1 MTLKK
6 RVGIKRLLRSLIL
19 SSYMSQIIFKNF
31 VLGCLFLLA
40 SLSVYGARIKDLTDV
55 RGSRSNQLYGY
66 GIVTGLAGQGD
77 SRIEYTELGILNA
90 LETLGI
96 RADKADKS
104 RNIAAVMVTADIGP
118 FAKEGSRMDVTV
130 SSIGNADSLQGGILL
145 QAPLYGADGKVYTVA
160 QGAVS
165 IGGLSAGGGGGA
177 NVQVNHPTVGIVSN
191 GGLVEREIESSV
203 LSGGNEIELILRSP
217 DSLTAV
223 KIADAVNKYYPGT
236 SLAIDGG
243 VVNVKVPIDFRG
255 QTTNFLAAVGG
266 IDVKPDVPARVIINE
281 RTGTIVATQSVRISP
296 VAVSSSNVTIFLN
309 PTTGVSQPLP
319 FSQGATTILQ
329 GENADLIEEVGRF
342 EALDELDPPGT
353 STVNE
358 LASALNKLGLTTRE
372 MTSILQSIKNAGAL
386 QAELII
392 N

>member
-1 MTLKK
+1 MKMIVFKTDML
-6 RVGIKRLLRSLIL
+6 RLALYCSLVL
-19 SSYMSQIIFKNF
+19 LGASSVF
-31 VLGCLFLLA
+31 
-40 SLSVYGARIKDLTDV
+40 GARIKDLTDV

-90 LETLGI
+90 LESLGI

-118 FAKEGSRMDVTV
+118 FAKEGAKMDVTV

-145 QAPLYGADGKVYTVA
+145 QTPMYGADGKVYSVA
-160 QGAVS
+160 QGPVS
-165 IGGLSAGGGGGA
+165 VGGLSAGGGGGA
-177 NVQVNHPTVGIVSN
+177 NVQVNHPTVGTVSN
-191 GGLVEREIESSV
+191 GATVEREIESKV
-203 LSGGNEIELILRSP
+203 LQGGELELILRSP
-217 DSLTAV
+217 DSGTAV
-223 KIADAVNKYYPGT
+223 KIADAVNQYYPGT
-236 SLAIDGG
+236 SLAKDSGL
-243 VVNVKVPIDFRG
+243 VNIQLPANFQG
-255 QTTNFLAAVGG
+255 QTTNFLAAIGG

-281 RTGTIVATQSVRISP
+281 RTGTIVATQNVRISP
-296 VAVSSSNVTIFLN
+296 VAVSSSNITIFLN

-319 FSQGATTILQ
+319 FSQGATTVIE
-329 GENADLIEEVGRF
+329 GDNADLIEEVGRF
-342 EALDELDPPGT
+342 EALDELDPPGA

>member
-1 MTLKK
+1 MMHKK
-6 RVGIKRLLRSLIL
+6 RVGINELHPLLIH
-19 SSYMSQIIFKNF
+19 FKFMNF
-31 VLGCLFLLA
+31 LA
-40 SLSVYGARIKDLTDV
+40 SSKMVLWPIFFFATFSLFGARIKDLTDV

-66 GIVTGLAGQGD
+66 GIVTGLSGQGD

-90 LETLGI
+90 LESLGI

-104 RNIAAVMVTADIGP
+104 RNIAAVMVTAEIGP
-118 FAKEGSRMDVTV
+118 FAKEGSKMDVTV
-130 SSIGNADSLQGGILL
+130 SSIGNADALQGGILL
-145 QAPLYGADGKVYTVA
+145 QTPLYGADGKVYSVA

-177 NVQVNHPTVGIVSN
+177 NVQVNHPTVGIVTN
-191 GGLVEREIESSV
+191 GGLVEKEIDSQI
-203 LSGGNEIELILRSP
+203 LNNGNEIELILRSP

-236 SLAIDGG
+236 SLALDNG
-243 VVNVKVPIDFRG
+243 VVNIQVPIDFRG
-255 QTTNFLAAVGG
+255 QTTNFLAAIGG

-296 VAVSSSNVTIFLN
+296 VAVSSSNITIFLN

-319 FSQGATTILQ
+319 FSQGATTVMQ
-329 GENADLIEEVGRF
+329 GENADLVEEIGRF
-342 EALDELDPPGT
+342 EALDELDPPGA

>member
-1 MTLKK
+1 MMPRKRAGTKKSLQWSIHSSKMRLTLSKK
-6 RVGIKRLLRSLIL
+6 IL
-19 SSYMSQIIFKNF
+19 F
-31 VLGCLFLLA
+31 GCLVLLA

-66 GIVTGLAGQGD
+66 GIVTGLSGQGD

-145 QAPLYGADGKVYTVA
+145 QTPLYGADGNVYTVA

-191 GGLVEREIESSV
+191 GGLVEREIESKILNS
-203 LSGGNEIELILRSP
+203 GNEIELILRSP

-236 SLAIDGG
+236 SLAVDGG
-243 VVNVKVPIDFRG
+243 VVNVQVPVDFRG

-342 EALDELDPPGT
+342 EPLDELDPPGA

>member
-1 MTLKK
+1 MKMIVFKTDML
-6 RVGIKRLLRSLIL
+6 RLALYCSLVL
-19 SSYMSQIIFKNF
+19 LGASSIF
-31 VLGCLFLLA
+31 
-40 SLSVYGARIKDLTDV
+40 GARIKDLTDV

-90 LETLGI
+90 LESLGI

-118 FAKEGSRMDVTV
+118 FAKEGAKMDVTV

-145 QAPLYGADGKVYTVA
+145 QTPMYGADGKVYSVA
-160 QGAVS
+160 QGPVS
-165 IGGLSAGGGGGA
+165 VGGLSAGGGGGA
-177 NVQVNHPTVGIVSN
+177 NVQVNHPTVGMVSN
-191 GGLVEREIESSV
+191 GATVEREIDSKV
-203 LSGGNEIELILRSP
+203 LKGGELELILRSP
-217 DSLTAV
+217 DSGTAV
-223 KIADAVNKYYPGT
+223 KIADAVNQYYPGT
-236 SLAIDGG
+236 SLAKDSGL
-243 VVNVKVPIDFRG
+243 VNIQLPANFQG
-255 QTTNFLAAVGG
+255 QTTNFLAAIGG

-281 RTGTIVATQSVRISP
+281 RTGTIVATQNVRISP
-296 VAVSSSNVTIFLN
+296 VAVSSSNITIFLN

-319 FSQGATTILQ
+319 FSQGATTVIE
-329 GENADLIEEVGRF
+329 GDNADLIEEVGRF
-342 EALDELDPPGT
+342 EALDELDPPGA

>member
-1 MTLKK
+1 MLRK
-6 RVGIKRLLRSLIL
+6 RVGTRKSLRWLIH
-19 SSYMSQIIFKNF
+19 SRQVRIILPKKILFC
-31 VLGCLFLLA
+31 CLVLLA
-40 SLSVYGARIKDLTDV
+40 SFSVYGARIKDLTDV

-66 GIVTGLAGQGD
+66 GIVTGLSGQGD

-145 QAPLYGADGKVYTVA
+145 QTPLYGADGNVYTVA

-191 GGLVEREIESSV
+191 GGLVEREIESKILNS
-203 LSGGNEIELILRSP
+203 GNEIELILRSP
-217 DSLTAV
+217 DALTAV
-223 KIADAVNKYYPGT
+223 EIADAVNKDYPGT
-236 SLAIDGG
+236 SLAVDGG
-243 VVNVKVPIDFRG
+243 VVNVQLPVDFRG

-329 GENADLIEEVGRF
+329 GENAELIEEVGRF
-342 EALDELDPPGT
+342 EALDELDPPGA

>member
-1 MTLKK
+1 MMHKK
-6 RVGIKRLLRSLIL
+6 RVGINGLHLLLIHFKFMKLL
-19 SSYMSQIIFKNF
+19 SSSRILLWPILF
-31 VLGCLFLLA
+31 VATFSLF
-40 SLSVYGARIKDLTDV
+40 GARIKDLTDV

-66 GIVTGLAGQGD
+66 GIVTGLSGQGD

-90 LETLGI
+90 LESLGI

-104 RNIAAVMVTADIGP
+104 RNIAAVMVTAEIGP
-118 FAKEGSRMDVTV
+118 FAKEGSKMDVTV
-130 SSIGNADSLQGGILL
+130 SSIGNADALQGGILL
-145 QAPLYGADGKVYTVA
+145 QTPLYGADGKVYSVA

-177 NVQVNHPTVGIVSN
+177 NVQVNHPTVGIVTN
-191 GGLVEREIESSV
+191 GGLVEREIDSQV
-203 LSGGNEIELILRSP
+203 LNNGNEIELILRSP

-223 KIADAVNKYYPGT
+223 KIADAVNKYYPAT
-236 SLAIDGG
+236 SLALDNG
-243 VVNVKVPIDFRG
+243 VVNIQVPVDFRG
-255 QTTNFLAAVGG
+255 QTTNFLAAIGG

-296 VAVSSSNVTIFLN
+296 VAVSSSNITIFLN

-319 FSQGATTILQ
+319 FSQGATTVMQ
-329 GENADLIEEVGRF
+329 GENADLVEEIGRF
-342 EALDELDPPGT
+342 EALDELDPPGA